1 MQWRWSI
8 PLTALFVLT
17 LVTPL
22 RADNHWDPVTGS
34 SLPVEALHKVEA
46 SDNLH
51 LLAAYYYGDARQWY
65 RIYEANRRVVKDRNL
80 IHPGQILRINLSPGW
95 TPLEKYAEWK
105 TRVREGVYTVKMPPF
120 EEPEHQSMEETGF

>member
-8 PLTALFVLT
+8 ILAALIVLT

-22 RADNHWDPVTGS
+22 RAEQHWDPTGS
-34 SLPVEALHKVEA
+34 TLPVEALHKVEA

-65 RIYEANRRVVKDRNL
+65 RIHEANLHQIKDRNL
-80 IHPGQILRINLSPGW
+80 IQPGQVLRIILSPGW
-95 TPLEKYAEWK
+95 IPLEKYAEWK
-105 TRVREGVYTVKMPPF
+105 GRVREGVYTVRMPF
-120 EEPEHQSMEETGF
+120 SDEPEQQPTEETGF

>member
-1 MQWRWSI
+1 MQWRWSF
-8 PLTALFVLT
+8 LSALIILT

-22 RADNHWDPVTGS
+22 RAEQHWDPATGS
-34 SLPVEALHKVEA
+34 ALPVEALHKVEA

-65 RIYEANRRVVKDRNL
+65 RIYEANRHQIKDRNL
-80 IHPGQILRINLSPGW
+80 IQPAQVLRIILSPGW

-105 TRVREGVYTVKMPPF
+105 GRVREGVYRVRMPLS
-120 EEPEHQSMEETGF
+120 EEPEQQPTEETGF